1 MVATMWDDTLISQHI
16 NSYHLQSHD
25 VTPALQYIT
34 NLHTSFYRRTTGVLT
49 DLIQAAVPQTSR
61 PIFLVPVGDIYKRN
75 LRNTE
80 LTVKGISKPCVIS
93 YLTTTFTLKKTQI
106 LWNCTFLCKKL
117 HYYPASWI
125 SYTWTELPY
134 RCIIRNTVTNSE
146 MQIIVKTGLCHVK
159 QWISRQWNSWKKC

>member
-93 YLTTTFTLKKTQI
+93 YLTTTFTLKKPRYYETAHFCVKSCTTIQLHGFLTPEQNYHTGASSGI
-106 LWNCTFLCKKL
+106 LSLILKCK
-117 HYYPASWI
+117 
-125 SYTWTELPY
+125 
-134 RCIIRNTVTNSE
+134 
-146 MQIIVKTGLCHVK
+146 
-159 QWISRQWNSWKKC
+159 